1 MLIKIADLFRTEN
14 RRGRRYD
21 YFVLAKPLPPG
32 RYMLF
37 RADPEPPRKQCGS
50 VGVIMRQVEEHQV
63 PQLRVMLPTGPEF
76 PHGVLSGTGADN
88 RPAAEPLPGHDL
100 FSG

>member
-1 MLIKIADLFRTEN
+1 MLKKIADLFRTEN

-21 YFVLAKPLPPG
+21 YFVLDRPLPPG

-37 RADPEPPRKQCGS
+37 RAEPEPPRKQGGS

-63 PQLRVMLPTGPEF
+63 PKLIVMLPTGPEL
-76 PHGVLSGTGADN
+76 PYGGPGGAGAGN
-88 RPAAEPLPGHDL
+88 RPATEPQPSHDL